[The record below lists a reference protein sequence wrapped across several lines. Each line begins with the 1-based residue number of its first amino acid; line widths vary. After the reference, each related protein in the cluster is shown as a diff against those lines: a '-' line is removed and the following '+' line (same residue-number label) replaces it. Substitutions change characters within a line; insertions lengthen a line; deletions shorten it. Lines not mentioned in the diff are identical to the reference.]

1 MTPAHSRP
9 GSSAPDRLLP
19 RLLVWLLALL
29 VATPLSSGCGS
40 SRRGATLLTGTGG
53 DGLAVHSGALIVNTP
68 ASLAIQAALAA
79 MDTTT
84 FPAVQSGP
92 TVRVSGTTTNGT
104 VELDFGSSF
113 SSGVSISGVRM
124 RGTVEAA
131 FNRSGN
137 SASITVTF
145 PTYTGA
151 TDELGD
157 AEVGGTLTF
166 TTTLGTNVASGPLTG
181 QASLIAA
188 EAITYTPNE
197 TASVTVQGGITTF
210 QLSGSATSVHSVRG
224 TWTLSFGN
232 LQSQLV
238 PQQFVFPGTVSVV
251 RGSDSV
257 TLSFTSQDQGNL
269 QINGGSTQSFDLR

>member
-1 MTPAHSRP
+1 MTPA
-9 GSSAPDRLLP
+9 ADRVAHLLAC
-19 RLLVWLLALL
+19 LLVLLASS
-29 VATPLSSGCGS
+29 PLASGCGS
-40 SRRGATLLTGTGG
+40 SRRGATLLTGTAG
-53 DGLAVHSGALIVNTP
+53 DGLAVHSGALIVNT
-68 ASLAIQAALAA
+68 ATSLAIQAALAA
-79 MDTTT
+79 MATPT
-84 FPAVQSGP
+84 FPPVQGGP
-92 TVRVSGTTTNGT
+92 TVRVSGTATNGS

-137 SASITVTF
+137 SATITVTY

-166 TTTLGTNVASGPLTG
+166 TTTLGSSTATGPLTG
-181 QASLIAA
+181 QVSLIAA

-197 TASVTVQGGITTF
+197 TASVTVQSGVTTF

-232 LQSQLV
+232 LQSQLA
-238 PQQFVFPGTVSVV
+238 PLQFVFPGTVSVV
-251 RGSDSV
+251 QGSTSV
-257 TLSFTSQDQGNL
+257 TLTFTSQDQGNL
-269 QINGGSTQSFDLR
+269 QVNGGSTQSFDLR